1 MQNIKLEKGE
11 TFNKY
16 NNNIN
21 NNLALKFNVTLNLF
35 LGSRTFLLNFQSI
48 LLQLTV
54 NSKKHI
60 VAENGP
66 LQKNKQTFA
75 PYGIS
80 SFFPLGKLLSAVFC
94 YFLGKPE
101 N

>member
-1 MQNIKLEKGE
+1 MQNIELEKGE

-21 NNLALKFNVTLNLF
+21 NNLAIKFNVTLNLF
-35 LGSRTFLLNFQSI
+35 LGSRAFLLNFLSI

-60 VAENGP
+60 VAENEP

-75 PYGIS
+75 AYGIS
-80 SFFPLGKLLSAVFC
+80 SFFSTW
-94 YFLGKPE
+94 
-101 N
+101 